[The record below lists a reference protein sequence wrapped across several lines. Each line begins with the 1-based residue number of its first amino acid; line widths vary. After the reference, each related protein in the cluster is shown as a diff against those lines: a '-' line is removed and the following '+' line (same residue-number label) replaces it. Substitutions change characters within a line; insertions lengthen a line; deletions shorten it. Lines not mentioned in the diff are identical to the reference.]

1 MVKKRKYRKFGPM
14 PKDCLTD
21 DIIWYGEGGKVVKI
35 EKAKKNTK
43 TTTTDGRKFR

>member
-1 MVKKRKYRKFGPM
+1 MAKKRTYRKFGPM

-35 EKAKKNTK
+35 EKAKENTKK
-43 TTTTDGRKFR
+43 TTTKERK